1 MARHTWFLLLLAL
14 GVASAAPL
22 WADIGPRPPLT
33 EREVSNPQEYLVM
46 KAEDVKV
53 TLAGKAAHV
62 VATFHF
68 ESIPLRRALLKMRV
82 GFPRLRADQP
92 YRNFKVLQSVDGS
105 GTFGK
110 SDRQAVE
117 TDRDPNPLFSAGL
130 DADWF
135 AWPVRLRGSNGA
147 PMACRVDA
155 QVSYDQDL
163 TPIKGSRNS
172 RFTYVLRSGAPWKE
186 SIGKATITVTADK
199 PRIVSATPVGGVRQ
213 GNGLTWSLAEFEPTQ
228 DVVVVVKP

>member
-1 MARHTWFLLLLAL
+1 MARHAWFLLLLVL
-14 GVASAAPL
+14 GTVSAAPL
-22 WADIGPRPPLT
+22 WADIGPRPPIT
-33 EREVSNPQEYLVM
+33 EQEVSNPQEYLAM

-53 TLAGKAAHV
+53 TIAGKAAHV

-82 GFPRLRADQP
+82 GFPRLRSDQP
-92 YRNFKVLQSVDGS
+92 YRNFNVLQTVDGS
-105 GTFGK
+105 GQFTA
-110 SDRQAVE
+110 SNRQAVE
-117 TDRDPNPLFSAGL
+117 SDKNPSPQFSAGL
-130 DADWF
+130 DAEWL
-135 AWPVRLRGSNGA
+135 AWLVRLHGSNGA

-186 SIGKATITVTADK
+186 TIGKATITVSADK
-199 PRIVSATPVGGVRQ
+199 PRIVSATPQGGARQ
-213 GNGLTWSLAEFEPTQ
+213 GNGMTWSLADFEPTQ